1 MLVHYI
7 PKELVNIIL
16 EYDGRIKYKKGKYIN
31 IIHKLDYRYN
41 IIEPLISKKVNYLK
55 LIYNEVFNKLKTP
68 VYAHHGQVL
77 MESPELLIKKSYIL
91 EIILN
96 QKNRLYYTYM
106 YGIIGTDH
114 WEIKYLR

>member
-31 IIHKLDYRYN
+31 IIHKLDYRYS
-41 IIEPLISKKVNYLK
+41 IIHQLISKKVNYLK
-55 LIYNEVFNKLKTP
+55 LIYNE
-68 VYAHHGQVL
+68 
-77 MESPELLIKKSYIL
+77 LLIQNSYIL

-96 QKNRLYYTYM
+96 QKNRLYYIYM
-106 YGIIGTDH
+106 RGIIGTDH
-114 WEIKYLR
+114 WATKYLT